1 MSRWTYQGYHVQHN
15 DALWAAV
22 QIELY
27 CGAGETAWNLI
38 RRSWPALRRSLLLRV
53 QFIRTSMCFLRAR
66 AALAAATDLMS
77 SRPAE
82 ARSLMAVAN
91 RDACRLER
99 EGMPCPAAYA
109 RVIQGALAALL
120 GDPARSV
127 LLLEEAAV
135 RFEAV
140 DMRLCSSA
148 ARRRHGELIGGE
160 TGRSAIGREDDWM
173 ASQRIQDPARM
184 AAMIV
189 PRLR

>member
-1 MSRWTYQGYHVQHN
+1 
-15 DALWAAV
+15 
-22 QIELY
+22 
-27 CGAGETAWNLI
+27 
-38 RRSWPALRRSLLLRV
+38 
-53 QFIRTSMCFLRAR
+53 
-66 AALAAATDLMS
+66 
-77 SRPAE
+77 
-82 ARSLMAVAN
+82 
-91 RDACRLER
+91 
-99 EGMPCPAAYA
+99 MPCPAAYA
-109 RVIQGALAALL
+109 RVIEGALAALR

-184 AAMIV
+184 AAMIL
-189 PRLR
+189 PRFG